1 MKKFLTTLAAGAALA
16 ATASAQVTIT
26 EIRVDQPSTDND
38 EFFELTGIGGFSL
51 DGLTYITI
59 GDGSGGSGTVEAV
72 VDLTG
77 SAIPLDGVFLCA
89 ESSFTLG
96 AADLTAS
103 INFENGD
110 NVTHMLVFNFTGAA
124 GDDLDTDDDGVLDV
138 TPWSMIMD
146 EVAFQET
153 DPAVEGEQLYSDIV
167 VGPDGSFAVATAAR
181 ETVDGLTAWTLL
193 DFGDLTQNTPGTPN
207 GDPVIP
213 ASTGGTQHLFVDA
226 GVSNAAN
233 LYVLATTTTGTSPGV
248 PAFGQI
254 VPLNQST
261 ILDYSVQNANGAV
274 FKNTL
279 SFLDGNGTAAARIEL
294 PVISPS
300 FVGTVAH
307 TAGIVI
313 NPFTL
318 VGTDTVG
325 PVSLAI
331 VP

>member
-26 EIRVDQPSTDND
+26 EVRIDQPGGDDD
-38 EFFELTGIGGFSL
+38 EFFELTGPAGFSL
-51 DGLTYITI
+51 DGLTYLTL
-59 GDGSGGSGTVEAV
+59 GDGAGGSGVVEAL

-77 SAIPLDGVFLCA
+77 SVIPADGVFLCA

-96 AADLTAS
+96 TADLTAS
-103 INFENGD
+103 INFENND
-110 NVTHMLVFNFTGAA
+110 NVTHLLVSGFTGSG

-138 TPWSMIMD
+138 TPWSLILD
-146 EVAFQET
+146 DFACQAT
-153 DPAVEGEQLYSDIV
+153 DPLSAGDQVYSNKII
-167 VGPDGSFAVATAAR
+167 GQDGTFAVATAAR

-193 DFGDLTQNTPGTPN
+193 DFGDFTQNTPGDPN
-207 GDPVIP
+207 GNPVIP
-213 ASTGGTQHLFVDA
+213 ASTGGKQHLFVDS
-226 GVSNAAN
+226 GVSNAGN
-233 LYVLATTTTGTSPGV
+233 LYVLATTTTGTSPGLPV
-248 PAFGQI
+248 FGQL

-261 ILDYSVQNANGAV
+261 ILDYSIQNANGAV

-313 NPFTL
+313 DPATF

-331 VP
+331 VL